1 MARKKRDEHPHRSP
15 LLWPRTWVVGAIA
28 TLIGGIATN
37 SRAACTPTLTPSSNT
52 TVTCSGT
59 DVGSTTVVADSPSTN
74 VTILV
79 NTGAVLTTNATQ
91 GLLVRDGSSIT
102 NNGQITISGGAGPG
116 TRFAIGGSG
125 NNNTLINNGGI
136 RTTSASTA
144 GISIAIGGSSTG
156 TQIVNNGSV
165 TTTGGSSHGIATFGP
180 GNTITNSGT
189 ITVSGTGSKGVFL
202 QGGNLVTNV
211 LVNTGT
217 IRATGANGASDADGV
232 HANTTGTSFFSRVEN
247 RAGGSIISANSY
259 ALRGQNGNDT
269 FVNAGYL
276 EGHGGAGN
284 DTAITMGATL
294 GVGMLILQ
302 TGSVIRGAADGGI
315 TKRSDTFL
323 EGSGTVDNNFR
334 NFQNLTMRG
343 SAWSWL
349 TNASFSDSIQVQTGI
364 LTFSS
369 TLTSPVINV
378 QAGGSV
384 AGTGTFVGNV
394 TSQGTLLPGPGAGN
408 GFGALT
414 VRGNYTGTNASLRL
428 NAALGTD
435 NSPADRLVV
444 DGGTASGNTGIQ
456 VVNLGGAGASTT
468 ADGILLVQA
477 VNGASSGSSAFALA
491 QPAQA
496 GAYDYRLLKGGA
508 TGNNPDNWYLRST
521 AFAVGGVIVANQ
533 AQAVALAAVN
543 NLPVEA
549 VALYRPEVAL
559 YSSVPMAVRQG
570 GLMQLGTFH
579 QRQGNQRLSTQDG
592 EMSPSWGRIFGQSL
606 KQSQTGDATPQFD
619 GTVSGFQVGR
629 DIGIRHR
636 EDGGHSRAGLFAGY
650 TRTRGDARGFVGG
663 LRDTGAGHLNLDSYS
678 LGTYWNHVGAS
689 GAYSDFV
696 LMATRLNM
704 DTRSIQAIAGK
715 THGNALTASLEAGVP
730 LVLSDS
736 LVLEPQAQLV
746 WQRTSLN
753 DFDDGVS
760 TVHFERDNALTGRIG
775 ARLRGAL
782 DSTTTWRPYLLAN
795 IWHSFKGNSG
805 IVFGGADT
813 IATSR
818 RTTALELGVG
828 VSAQIST
835 RLALYGGLSGLS
847 NIGGAT
853 QRAGQAQIGLQ
864 YLW

>member
-1 MARKKRDEHPHRSP
+1 M
-15 LLWPRTWVVGAIA
+15 VGAVA

-37 SRAACTPTLTPSSNT
+37 SRAACTPTTTPGSNT
-52 TVTCSGT
+52 SVICSGPYPPNP
-59 DVGSTTVVADSPSTN
+59 SVVATPGSTN
-74 VTILV
+74 VTITV
-79 NTGAVLTTNATQ
+79 NPGATFTTNAAQALAVQDASFITNAGQ
-91 GLLVRDGSSIT
+91 ITSSGVDGAMVGLGSGNLLT
-102 NNGQITISGGAGPG
+102 NNGSITTTGSTDGIKDAAGASTNRVVNNGNITTSGASAHGITLAGPG
-116 TRFAIGGSG
+116 NIVT
-125 NNNTLINNGGI
+125 NT
-136 RTTSASTA
+136 
-144 GISIAIGGSSTG
+144 
-156 TQIVNNGSV
+156 
-165 TTTGGSSHGIATFGP
+165 
-180 GNTITNSGT
+180 GT
-189 ITVSGTGSKGVFL
+189 ITVGGSGSKGIIL
-202 QGGNLVTNV
+202 QGGNLVANV
-211 LVNTGT
+211 VVNSGT
-217 IRATGANGASDADGV
+217 IRATGTNGDGV
-232 HANTTGTSFFSRVEN
+232 QVNTLGTFLSRVEN
-247 RAGGSIISANSY
+247 LAGGVITSTRGY
-259 ALRGQNGNDT
+259 ALRGHLGNDT
-269 FVNAGYL
+269 FINSGYL
-276 EGHGGAGN
+276 EGNGGAG
-284 DTAITMGATL
+284 DVAIFMGAGGTDT
-294 GVGMLILQ
+294 LILRS
-302 TGSVIRGAADGGI
+302 GSVIRGAADGGGG
-315 TKRSDTFL
+315 TNSTFL
-323 EGSGTVDNNFR
+323 EGSGTVDNSFR

-349 TNASFSDSIQVQTGI
+349 TDASFSNSIQVQSGTF
-364 LTFSS
+364 TFSS
-369 TLTSPVINV
+369 TLTSPAINV

-435 NSPADRLVV
+435 SSPADRLVI
-444 DGGTASGNTGIQ
+444 DGGTASGNTDIQ

-477 VNGASSGSSAFALA
+477 VNSASSGSSAFALA

-496 GAYDYRLLKGGA
+496 GAYDYRLFKGGA

-559 YSSVPMAVRQG
+559 YSSVPMAVREG

-619 GTVSGFQVGR
+619 GTVSGFQLGR
-629 DIGIRHR
+629 DIGIRHGK
-636 EDGGHSRAGLFAGY
+636 DGGHSRAGLFAGY

-663 LRDTGAGHLNLDSYS
+663 LRDTGAGHLSLDSYS

-704 DTRSIQAIAGK
+704 DTRSIQAVAGK

-795 IWHSFKGNSG
+795 IWHSFKGNNG

-818 RTTALELGVG
+818 RMTALELGVG

-864 YLW
+864 YFW